1 MIPCNTSTT
10 EKVNCRWLQR
20 QHFPVIKTT
29 RPLQRTSNRCA
40 GVHCTN
46 LQFSEVTALKYT
58 LNHIMCVTPLHSG
71 ETWNGYA
78 GIYRHESPALDSIV
92 TLSVFWRAMKLCV
105 VQGAARMESSQ
116 WWWWMDGCEEEWAPE
131 VNGVKGRLQKCAQT
145 VTTDSSREEN
155 TIGLRRWRR
164 NLIGWTE
171 RVNEVIVEEAGE
183 KRILFN
189 PTTHL
194 HPLWTVLFFILRQL
208 SWFFAANQDNKLKHM
223 ARKKAAPV
231 VDRCLRFIL
240 MRMKRGNG
248 WMVKSSW
255 MLNWTFSTIYLV
267 NRTRR
272 LVISWL

>member
-20 QHFPVIKTT
+20 QHLPVIKTT

-58 LNHIMCVTPLHSG
+58 LNHIMCVTPLQSG

-116 WWWWMDGCEEEWAPE
+116 RWWWMDGCEWMDVKRSGRRRWME
-131 VNGVKGRLQKCAQT
+131 VKGRLQKCALEWQLT
-145 VTTDSSREEN
+145 AAE
-155 TIGLRRWRR
+155 RR
-164 NLIGWTE
+164 I
-171 RVNEVIVEEAGE
+171 
-183 KRILFN
+183 
-189 PTTHL
+189 
-194 HPLWTVLFFILRQL
+194 
-208 SWFFAANQDNKLKHM
+208 
-223 ARKKAAPV
+223 
-231 VDRCLRFIL
+231 
-240 MRMKRGNG
+240 
-248 WMVKSSW
+248 
-255 MLNWTFSTIYLV
+255 
-267 NRTRR
+267 R
-272 LVISWL
+272 LV